1 MPLSKF
7 MRLKSLFLVLV
18 CLTAF
23 ACCKSKA
30 KMSGDG
36 AADDGGA
43 IPTASDS
50 GPLKDIHFEYD
61 SSSISTMDQSII
73 KDNAKWMIENSGTKV
88 QVEGHCDE
96 RGTVEYNLALGERRA
111 KAAFDMLKSLGVN
124 KSQMTTISY
133 GEEIPLDPGHTEAA
147 WAKNRRVHFSMQ
159 Q

>member
-1 MPLSKF
+1 MPLFQST
-7 MRLKSLFLVLV
+7 RLKSFLLVLICV
-18 CLTAF
+18 SAF

-36 AADDGGA
+36 MADDGGV
-43 IPTASDS
+43 IPSASDG

-61 SSSISTMDQSII
+61 SSSISSMDQSVM
-73 KDNAKWMIENSGTKV
+73 KDNAKWMIQNPSSKV

-111 KAAFDMLKSLGVN
+111 KAAFDMLRSLGVN
-124 KSQMTTISY
+124 KNQMTTISY

-147 WAKNRRVHFSMQ
+147 WAKNRRAHFAVQ